1 MFGCRRLDDDD
12 EDLKFPWL
20 KSVSNRLQHGSG
32 VKPFS
37 LFYFFFSLC
46 LAVLVN
52 ERFVLVRV
60 ILAYGHSSSCIS
72 HLMWLE
78 LMFIRIVVISM

>member
-1 MFGCRRLDDDD
+1 MLHCRNKSFVKCLDADV
-12 EDLKFPWL
+12 LMMMMMKILNFLGL

-37 LFYFFFSLC
+37 LFYFCFLC

-72 HLMWLE
+72 
-78 LMFIRIVVISM
+78 I